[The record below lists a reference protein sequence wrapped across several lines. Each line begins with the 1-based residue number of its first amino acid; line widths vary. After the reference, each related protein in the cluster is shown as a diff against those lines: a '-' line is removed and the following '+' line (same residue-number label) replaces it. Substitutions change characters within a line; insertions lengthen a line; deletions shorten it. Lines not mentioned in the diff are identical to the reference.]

1 MIFPQRRKPRIE
13 NDDELYPRYWSEF
26 VQYYIAKG
34 LSLTSVKNDKE
45 KPNYHFR
52 MENFDPYHIDLG
64 VFLLG
69 DSEISANINLNKS
82 IERNRNIFEALTS
95 AQNIFQRD
103 FDEELLFLPNI
114 APKVY
119 IIGCKMQADIR
130 NPNDWSNQFEW
141 LCTNIERLN
150 KVFLGPL
157 KITQYYEQTQLPQ

>member
-1 MIFPQRRKPRIE
+1 MFRQRRID
-13 NDDELYPRYWSEF
+13 NDNELYPRYWSKFIE
-26 VQYYIAKG
+26 YYIANG
-34 LSLTSVKNDKE
+34 LSLTSISDDRE

-82 IERNRNIFEALTS
+82 IERNRNIFEALRS

-103 FDEELLFLPNI
+103 FDEELLFLP
-114 APKVY
+114 ARSPRVY

-130 NPNDWSNQFEW
+130 DPNDWSNQFEW

-157 KITQYYEQTQLPQ
+157 KITQYYEQTRLPQ